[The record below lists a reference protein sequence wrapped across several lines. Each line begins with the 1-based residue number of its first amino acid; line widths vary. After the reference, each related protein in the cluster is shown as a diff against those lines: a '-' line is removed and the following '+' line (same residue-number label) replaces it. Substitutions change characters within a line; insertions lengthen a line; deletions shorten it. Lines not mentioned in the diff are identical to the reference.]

1 MQKRDTQ
8 TACVE
13 TRPRHVA
20 VLSHVTKK
28 WNQNVGFTKKTEN
41 RTDFLSRNR
50 HTTNVCN
57 SLDSDIV
64 QQKINNIKNWAD
76 RRYQN

>member
-20 VLSHVTKK
+20 VLSHVTK
-28 WNQNVGFTKKTEN
+28 NGTEMSVLLKKRKN

-57 SLDSDIV
+57 SLHSDFV
-64 QQKINNIKNWAD
+64 
-76 RRYQN
+76 